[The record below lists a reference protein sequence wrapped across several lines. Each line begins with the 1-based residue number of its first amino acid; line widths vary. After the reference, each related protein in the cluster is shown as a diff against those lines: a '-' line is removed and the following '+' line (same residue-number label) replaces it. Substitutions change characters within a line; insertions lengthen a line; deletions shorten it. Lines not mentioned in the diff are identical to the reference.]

1 MTAQNPPSYFR
12 RLTVGSA
19 RGLSVLFTVTLI
31 VGCAAHDPA
40 PSVTPKAKPQ
50 RPEASSQGE
59 AGVGSGDAGGHYSA
73 LRLSGDYAGY
83 PRLERF
89 IDKMADERGFSRD
102 YLHGLFSQAE
112 RKQWTLNYLSKEKPS
127 APPSPGAWTRYRAKF
142 LDDRHISAGA
152 SFWQQHA
159 GALQRASQE
168 YGVSPEHIMG
178 IMGVETIYG
187 ANLGNHRILD
197 ALTTLAYDYPRRA
210 DYFEEELE
218 KFLIMCRNERLDP
231 SRPKG
236 SYAGAMGLG
245 QFMPSSFLDYA
256 VDFDG
261 DGRKNLWDAEDAIGS
276 IANYFSGHGWKTGR
290 PVVTRAVV
298 SGLDVESLKTGFDA
312 RYPLT
317 RLADYGINP
326 ARDFPAETSARL
338 LKLRTDHGDDY
349 WLGFDNFY
357 VITRYNHSTHYAMA
371 VHQLAEA
378 VKARYRDE
386 M

>member
-1 MTAQNPPSYFR
+1 M
-12 RLTVGSA
+12 
-19 RGLSVLFTVTLI
+19 
-31 VGCAAHDPA
+31 
-40 PSVTPKAKPQ
+40 
-50 RPEASSQGE
+50 
-59 AGVGSGDAGGHYSA
+59 
-73 LRLSGDYAGY
+73 SGDYAGY
-83 PRLERF
+83 PKLVRF
-89 IDKMADERGFSRD
+89 IDKMADEQGFSRD
-102 YLHGLFSQAE
+102 YLYGLFSQAE
-112 RKQWTLNYLSKEKPS
+112 RKQWTLNYLAKEKPS

-187 ANLGNHRILD
+187 ANLGNHRIVD

-210 DYFEEELE
+210 DYFEQELE
-218 KFLIMCRNERLDP
+218 KFLLMCRNERLDP
-231 SRPKG
+231 SKPKG

-298 SGLDVESLKTGFDA
+298 SGGDVEGLKTGFDA
-312 RYPLT
+312 RYPLAK
-317 RLADYGINP
+317 LADYGISP
-326 ARDFPAETSARL
+326 ARDYPDESNARL

-378 VKARYRDE
+378 VKARYRDG